1 MPDVGRVGIDAVQ
14 QRAPQ
19 GRLPV
24 EVRVDITGDIGFPVD
39 EELGSLARVGREE
52 TGQPSRHGIAPT
64 QPQLL
69 LLACLEVPEVGG
81 QGLAP
86 VVVAAVVDDFEERP
100 HECVGVPRVVVHRS
114 GDLGDE
120 RTGVA
125 EGDAGADAVLPVPA
139 AEDVRQPLAQPPL
152 DALRRD
158 DDDLFGEGVVKRV
171 GEEGTEA
178 VGQEVRPFG
187 TVDMQAHHRAPRGP
201 AASAV
206 GGIGT
211 SATLWRKL
219 SVPSGSVPFGIGRVL
234 RAASGGAPQR
244 RV

>member
-1 MPDVGRVGIDAVQ
+1 MGRQGFEQFDLGAGQPGVAEQGDPLRQVGGGLLQCGKGFGVPDVGRVGVDAVQ

-39 EELGSLARVGREE
+39 EQLRSLPRVGREE
-52 TGQPSRHGIAPT
+52 TGQPSRDGIAPT

-86 VVVAAVVDDFEERP
+86 VVVAAVVDDFEQRPDER
-100 HECVGVPRVVVHRS
+100 VGVPRVVVGRS

-120 RTGVA
+120 RARVA

-158 DDDLFGEGVVKRV
+158 DDELFGEGVVKRV

-178 VGQEVRPFG
+178 VGQEVGSFS
-187 TVDMQAHHRAPRGP
+187 TVEVQAHWWPP
-201 AASAV
+201 
-206 GGIGT
+206 
-211 SATLWRKL
+211 
-219 SVPSGSVPFGIGRVL
+219 
-234 RAASGGAPQR
+234 
-244 RV
+244 